1 MLVVI
6 ALNAAAAVVIL
17 GGIAL
22 AMWALHR
29 GLGDTGTRQA
39 ERRQRQLRQVPG
51 TVRRYAPVPP
61 SGHAA

>member
-1 MLVVI
+1 MFLVI

-29 GLGDTGTRQA
+29 GLGDTGARQA
-39 ERRQRQLRQVPG
+39 AHRQPQLRQVPG
-51 TVRRYAPVPP
+51 TARRYAAAAS
-61 SGHAA
+61 SGRAA